1 MGKKRTNLL
10 HTLKTCMSTVSYRL
24 SNIPIIQGKQVLH
37 WPNAFIDL
45 SKGYIFSK

>member
-24 SNIPIIQGKQVLH
+24 SNIPSIQGKQVLH